1 MISYLSSSQIWPPS
15 AVAYLFL
22 GELVGSLFFGPY
34 ADWKGR
40 RKSFLVSCGFICGWS
55 FVSAFVGL
63 EKICWTEFC
72 VGIGVGGFTIPFDIL
87 SESHSS
93 SLRRASLVVQ
103 INYFWALGAILVP
116 LLEYLNFVLLNKTWR
131 TFVII
136 CSLPSLFALIIG
148 YFVVRESEIW
158 LKTQHKT
165 TDESTI
171 SSLSSNSTIL
181 NTSSLISERANE
193 IITSLGW
200 YQTISLWMIW
210 FSKSFSYYGMVIVTS
225 RIFSS
230 DDGWDYRRSFFSC
243 GSEVVGTWMTGVLA
257 DRVGR
262 IPTMMWSFLLAGV
275 FLLSFTIYDHI
286 ALCVIGRVMLVLAV
300 NTTWIATPELYETSV
315 RATGHGAANFF
326 SRGGA
331 LIASVYLVH
340 DSMSTEQCGIW
351 LLLFCLIG
359 SICSYALPETKG
371 VNLETNQLQ
380 ERLITTTVTI
390 EMDVRELDKRT
401 AERTQREKERHER
414 IEGMGSKNIV

>member
-1 MISYLSSSQIWPPS
+1 MG
-15 AVAYLFL
+15 LFVGGVL
-22 GELVGSLFFGPY
+22 LVLLWG
-34 ADWKGR
+34 WR
-40 RKSFLVSCGFICGWS
+40 RFVGQSFVLVSEVRSDRLAQFDLL
-55 FVSAFVGL
+55 FATL
-63 EKICWTEFC
+63 THTPKHTPPQL
-72 VGIGVGGFTIPFDIL
+72 VGGFTIPFDIL

-275 FLLSFTIYDHI
+275 FLL
-286 ALCVIGRVMLVLAV
+286 R
-300 NTTWIATPELYETSV
+300 
-315 RATGHGAANFF
+315 
-326 SRGGA
+326 
-331 LIASVYLVH
+331 
-340 DSMSTEQCGIW
+340 
-351 LLLFCLIG
+351 
-359 SICSYALPETKG
+359 
-371 VNLETNQLQ
+371 
-380 ERLITTTVTI
+380 
-390 EMDVRELDKRT
+390 
-401 AERTQREKERHER
+401 
-414 IEGMGSKNIV
+414 